1 MGEKRGKGRKR
12 RISLVCFPF
21 FFFLMYLFGCFHF
34 HNSPTGSGTH
44 FCTQHEVC
52 SSAGCQANHKAPQQS
67 CCLASLLPFA
77 HPKPPYLLSVGCS
90 SLKSAGGCLEDSPHP
105 AAHPPHPYG
114 GLSAVHINRINIR
127 SYTEL
132 GCKLRGL
139 SSLVLQGIR

>member
-1 MGEKRGKGRKR
+1 MKERAGTAKHFLSAQDKKHLHGGEKGKGQKEEN
-12 RISLVCFPF
+12 LAGPFPP

-77 HPKPPYLLSVGCS
+77 HPKPPHLLSVGCS

-105 AAHPPHPYG
+105 AAHPPIPTV
-114 GLSAVHINRINIR
+114 ACQPFI
-127 SYTEL
+127 
-132 GCKLRGL
+132 
-139 SSLVLQGIR
+139 